1 MEMSE
6 IESLIKTTL
15 GEIERILS
23 SKSVVGEPITVEGNT
38 IIPLMSIGF
47 GFGGGGGIGK
57 GGEKGEGGGSGTG
70 GGGGIKPVGVI
81 VINKDGVKIE
91 LTKGTVVPLVER
103 ITDAATRLM
112 EKRKEGKKEEK

>member
-15 GEIERILS
+15 SEIERILS

>member
-38 IIPLMSIGF
+38 IIPLMSVGF

-70 GGGGIKPVGVI
+70 GGGGIRPIGVI
-81 VINKDGVKIE
+81 VVNKEGVKIE
-91 LTKGTVVPLVER
+91 LTKGSVVPLVER
-103 ITDAATRLM
+103 VTDAVTKMM
-112 EKRKEGKKEEK
+112 EKRKEGKKEEQ